1 MVPPCEMEGKSRG
14 CLLLHMLLLL
24 CSSCCPTTLDDVF
37 DIVKTFNNINLTT
50 HMVPYLIDIL
60 IKIALPYI
68 FTFMFTAAA
77 LILLV
82 PHRLLARAIWFAL
95 PSPFKIIFKMTYS
108 TVMLIAN
115 SLWGLLH
122 KLCKPKLDNRSR

>member
-1 MVPPCEMEGKSRG
+1 MVPPCEMEGKSKG

-50 HMVPYLIDIL
+50 HMVPYFIN
-60 IKIALPYI
+60 IALPYI
-68 FTFMFTAAA
+68 FTFIFTAAA

-82 PHRLLARAIWFAL
+82 PHRLLSRAFWLAL
-95 PSPFKIIFKMTYS
+95 PSPFKKGIIPVEQQRTRNTKEPEI
-108 TVMLIAN
+108 V
-115 SLWGLLH
+115 
-122 KLCKPKLDNRSR
+122 